1 MKVSVREASK
11 QYGVSFPFFLNEKLE
26 PINYGGRDLTFSGP
40 AEVSGSVTGDGK
52 AFTLSGEGHVIFC
65 GQCDRC
71 LEQYEKPFSFSFEER
86 FVHQEEEEE
95 DSYFYSGDELDI
107 DQAFLDNMLLS
118 MPMINLCREDCRGL
132 CQKCGA
138 NLNQGTCRCSQQAK
152 NSAFDILRSLSFDNK
167 EV

>member
-1 MKVSVREASK
+1 MKVSVHEASK
-11 QYGVSFPFFLNEKLE
+11 QYGISFPFSLSENLPSISF
-26 PINYGGRDLTFSGP
+26 GGRELLFVGP
-40 AEVSGSVTGDGK
+40 AEVKGTVTGDGK
-52 AFTLSGEGHVIFC
+52 AFTVSGEGHVVFA

-86 FVHQEEEEE
+86 FVREEAEEE
-95 DSYFYSGDELDI
+95 DSYFYCGDELDL
-107 DQAFLDNMLLS
+107 DSAFLDNMLLS

-132 CQKCGA
+132 CPQCGA
-138 NLNQGTCRCSQQAK
+138 NLNQGICRCSQRAK

>member
-11 QYGVSFPFFLNEKLE
+11 QYGVAFPFTLRETAE
-26 PINYGGRDLTFSGP
+26 PISYGGRELVFAGP
-40 AEVSGSVTGDGK
+40 VEVNGTVTGDGK
-52 AFTLSGEGHVIFC
+52 AFTLKGEGQVVFSTE
-65 GQCDRC
+65 CDRC
-71 LEQYEKPFSFSFEER
+71 LEQFEKAFSFSFEER
-86 FVHQEEEEE
+86 FVREGAEEE
-95 DSYFYSGDELDI
+95 DAYPYLGDELDI
-107 DQAFLDNMLLS
+107 EQAVLDNMLLS

-138 NLNQGTCRCSQQAK
+138 NLNHGSCGCEKPAK